1 MLNLVLNVII
11 NFQITLLQAYLVDWL
26 NSMVMAQ
33 SFEHIVDSKLPEKP
47 SRKELKRII
56 LIALRCVD
64 PDVENRPK
72 MGDIIHM
79 LEPRDLLLND
89 VRTTNYH
96 FLRLTRYLKEF
107 LLLTF

>member
-1 MLNLVLNVII
+1 
-11 NFQITLLQAYLVDWL
+11 
-26 NSMVMAQ
+26 MAQ
-33 SFEHIVDSKLPEKP
+33 SFEHIVDSKLREKP
-47 SRKELKRII
+47 SMKELKRII

-96 FLRLTRYLKEF
+96 FLRLTRYLKRVSTPY
-107 LLLTF
+107 LLTLYSFNFLKVINFAITISFLKLK